1 MMAEPLS
8 PPPSLTT
15 SGGRCSIEVP
25 SARAAGLLAYLRR
38 KGISSDTPEPCS
50 TGMERIVLH
59 RGADAE
65 KVQALLDAWA
75 QSLAGGA

>member
-1 MMAEPLS
+1 MADPLC
-8 PPPSLTT
+8 PVPTVLTT
-15 SGGRCSIEVP
+15 GRRCSIEVP
-25 SARAAGLLAYLRR
+25 SARAAGLLAYLRH
-38 KGISSDTPEPCS
+38 KGISSDTPEPSS